1 MTIRQTALIE
11 LHRAAGA
18 KLVPFAGWEMPLHY
32 GSQVEEH
39 HQVRRAAG
47 MFDVSHMTV
56 IDLEGADTER
66 YLLRLLANDVR
77 KLDAPGQAQYGAMLN
92 PTGGV
97 IDDLI
102 AYRRD
107 SGFRLVTNAGTYAR
121 VVPWL
126 SEVQQQGFSDLQ
138 IEIREQA
145 AMVAVQGPTALDLLQ
160 STLGLE
166 LAERMRPFE
175 FTEEGEWMIA
185 RTGYTGEDGAE
196 LILPAADAMD
206 LWPKLAAAGV
216 RPIGL
221 AARDTLRL
229 EAGLNLYGAEMDETV
244 SPWAANLGWTLAR
257 DDTNRDFIGRAAID
271 AEKAAGIEQK
281 LIGLVMQ
288 DKGVLRGGYEVR
300 TASGSGVIT
309 SGLFSPTLGYSIAL
323 ARVPQAASGAVEVL
337 IRGRSKAAQIVRPPF
352 VRKGVAAWR

>member
-1 MTIRQTALIE
+1 MTVRRTALFE

-56 IDLEGADTER
+56 IDIEGADTEA
-66 YLLRLLANDVR
+66 YLRHLLANDVR
-77 KLDAPGQAQYGAMLN
+77 KLEAPGQAQYGAMLN
-92 PTGGV
+92 PEGGV

-102 AYRRD
+102 AYRREG
-107 SGFRLVTNAGTYAR
+107 GFRLVTNAGTYAR

-126 SEVQQQGFSDLQ
+126 GDVQLKGFPDLS
-138 IEIREQA
+138 INVREDA
-145 AMVAVQGPTALDLLQ
+145 AMIAVQGPTALGLLEA
-160 STLGLE
+160 TLRTELE
-166 LAERMRPFE
+166 ARIGSFE
-175 FTEEGEWMIA
+175 FIEQGELMIA

-196 LILPAADAMD
+196 LILPSAAALD
-206 LWPKLAAAGV
+206 LWSKLAAAGV

-229 EAGLNLYGAEMDETV
+229 EAGLNLYGSDMDETV

-257 DDTNRDFIGRAAID
+257 KDPERDFIGRSVID
-271 AEKAAGIEQK
+271 AEKVAGVEQK
-281 LIGLVMQ
+281 LTGLVMQ
-288 DKGVLRGGYEVR
+288 EKGVLRGGYVVQ
-300 TASGSGVIT
+300 TAAGEGVIT
-309 SGLFSPTLGYSIAL
+309 SGLFSPTLGYSVAL
-323 ARVPQAASGAVEVL
+323 ARVPQAAAGAADVQ
-337 IRGRSKAAQIVRPPF
+337 IRGRTRPAQIVRPPF